1 MEFKHIM
8 FIAVLLCSGWA
19 LVVSGVTSINDL
31 GTTVNTNSEL
41 TQFNSTG
48 EPQSNFGKVPFGD
61 QFAEIIKVLNLGIP
75 LGFAAIVLLVLT
87 YKKNP
92 IGVVGLSIAICLFY
106 ISYNQAMKAAD
117 IIQEKT
123 AFSIDA
129 RVWWM

>member
-1 MEFKHIM
+1 M
-8 FIAVLLCSGWA
+8 
-19 LVVSGVTSINDL
+19 VSGVTSINDL
-31 GTTVNTNSEL
+31 GTTINTNSEL
-41 TQFNSTG
+41 TQSNSTG
-48 EPQSNFGKVPFGD
+48 EPQSNFGRIPIGD
-61 QFAEIIKVLNLGIP
+61 EFAEIIKVLNLALP

-92 IGVVGLSIAICLFY
+92 IGVIGLAIAICLFY
-106 ISYNQAMKAAD
+106 ISSSQAIKAAD